1 MSTFSLSNF
10 QAEVAA
16 RGMAKINRFEVEI
29 VAPPAVAGISD
40 GRLVS
45 LMCETAM
52 LPPTRI
58 QTSQL
63 RIFGPPSL
71 HPQFADYGGDNMS
84 LQFFLDGRMEVKRF
98 FDTWVDGIVNRRG
111 GTVNYQSNYLCQKMV
126 IKQLNEADNEIYAV
140 QFTDVFPTAVNP
152 VQLDLG
158 TANTVG
164 RLNVSFAYRRWFAL
178 PTPAPTAPPP
188 VSGDPNNNPNRVDRN
203 LYGRELNSKA
213 NVGGLVYKNP
223 WGNPGTGGQLGDIQA
238 P

>member
-29 VAPPAVAGISD
+29 VAPPAVAGFSD
-40 GRLVS
+40 GKLVS

-58 QTSQL
+58 QTSQQRL
-63 RIFGPPSL
+63 FGPPSL

-84 LQFFLDGRMEVKRF
+84 LQFYLDGRMEVKKF
-98 FDTWVDGIVNRRG
+98 FDRWVDSIVSRRG
-111 GTVNYQSNYLCQKMV
+111 GTVNYQSEYLCNKMTV
-126 IKQLNEADNEIYAV
+126 KQLNEADNVIYSV

-152 VQLDLG
+152 VQLDLNQG
-158 TANTVG
+158 NTVG
-164 RLNVSFAYRRWFAL
+164 RLNVTFAYRRWFETAL
-178 PTPAPTAPPP
+178 PTPTAPPNAGIN
-188 VSGDPNNNPNRVDRN
+188 SNRIDRN
-203 LYGRELNSKA
+203 LYGRELESKA
-213 NVGGLVYKNP
+213 NVGGIVYKDP
-223 WGNPGTGGQLGDIQA
+223 WGNTGTSGQIGDIVA